1 MTVTRSKS
9 HSAMNCVTAS
19 SSCCS
24 DGSLPP
30 SVAML
35 DPSTTACPLG
45 MEASQPCRYAA
56 PVIRAVLFD
65 FGGVI
70 LSSPFEA
77 FNRYEAEVGLPLDTI
92 RRINATNPDDNA
104 WAHFERGEYSATH
117 FVEAFEAEARALGFE
132 VDGSRVI
139 ASLRGVIR
147 PAMVEALHRC
157 SANFKTAM
165 LTNNFTPPTSESGT
179 EAMVSDAGVDGDGA
193 SLAEIHELF
202 DEIVESSVVGVRK
215 PEQRFYEIA
224 CERLDVEP
232 SECVFLDDLGINLKP
247 AKAMGMRTIK
257 VVDPDIAL
265 EELEAIIGI
274 PLR

>member
-1 MTVTRSKS
+1 M
-9 HSAMNCVTAS
+9 
-19 SSCCS
+19 
-24 DGSLPP
+24 
-30 SVAML
+30 
-35 DPSTTACPLG
+35 
-45 MEASQPCRYAA
+45 
-56 PVIRAVLFD
+56 LFD

-92 RRINATNPDDNA
+92 RRINATSPDDNA
-104 WAHFERGEYSATH
+104 WAHFERGEYSTTH

-132 VDGSRVI
+132 VDGFRVI

-147 PAMVEALHRC
+147 PTMVEALRRC

-179 EAMVSDAGVDGDGA
+179 EAMVLDAGVDGDGA
-193 SLAEIHELF
+193 SELF

-215 PEQRFYEIA
+215 PEWRFYEIA
-224 CERLDVEP
+224 CECLDVEP

-247 AKAMGMRTIK
+247 AKAMGMQTIK
-257 VVDPDIAL
+257 VVDPDTAL
-265 EELEAIIGI
+265 EELEAIVEI